1 MTASRWVGLI
11 LIVLGT
17 LGLVYGGVTYT
28 RDRHEVELGPLE
40 VNVEEKDRIPVPP
53 VIGGL
58 AVAAG
63 VILLV
68 LGGRKRS
75 A

>member
-11 LIVLGT
+11 LIVLGV
-17 LGLVYGGVTYT
+17 LGLVYGGITYT
-28 RDRHEVELGPLE
+28 RNRTAVDLGPLE
-40 VNVEEKDRIPVPP
+40 VNVEEKESIPVPP
-53 VIGGL
+53 LLGGL

-63 VILLV
+63 VVVLV
-68 LGGRKRS
+68 LGGRKR